1 MKYTLIT
8 ILLLLC
14 FSTKAQYQIKEKQ
27 ITLNEIEVFN
37 QDNYQFFVSAIF
49 NKITNGE
56 IIAYKDSLLL
66 HKINHDSVRIV
77 KKDSLITGYI
87 NVFLIENYIV
97 KNNYVKLLVLK
108 SFDDEFPDVFCYIN
122 SKDFYTQMKK
132 QYFIKLFFEKNNDL
146 SRKSYEIFTNN
157 ILNSILNKISL
168 HLKKNLQFD
177 SIFYPYYQKPEGVYF
192 FYKKNLGSS
201 IRIKIHEIS
210 LFGSNNI
217 RFFII
222 RRFSL
227 SDLNKLLTKDEI
239 LYLKFIFNESI

>member
-1 MKYTLIT
+1 MKF
-8 ILLLLC
+8 ILATFLFLLC
-14 FSTKAQYQIKEKQ
+14 FSTKAQYQITEKQ

-49 NKITNGE
+49 DKITNGE

-77 KKDSLITGYI
+77 KKDSLIIGYI
-87 NVFLIENYIV
+87 NVFMIRNYIV
-97 KNNYVKLLVLK
+97 KNDFVKLLVLK

-132 QYFIKLFFEKNNDL
+132 QYFIKLFLKNNKDL
-146 SRKSYEIFTNN
+146 SKENYKIFTNN

-168 HLKKNLQFD
+168 HLKENLQFD
-177 SIFYPYYQKPEGVYF
+177 SIFYPYYQKPEGIYI
-192 FYKKNLGSS
+192 FYKKKFGNTHK
-201 IRIKIHEIS
+201 IKIHEVS
-210 LFGSNNI
+210 LFGNNNI

-227 SDLNKLLTKDEI
+227 GELNKILTKDEI
-239 LYLKFIFNESI
+239 LYLKCIFYESI

>member
-1 MKYTLIT
+1 MKFILTT
-8 ILLLLC
+8 ILVLFY
-14 FSTKAQYQIKEKQ
+14 FSTKAQYQITEKQ

-77 KKDSLITGYI
+77 KKDSLIKGYI

-177 SIFYPYYQKPEGVYF
+177 SIFYPYYQKPEGIYI
-192 FYKKNLGSS
+192 FYIKKFGNTHK
-201 IRIKIHEIS
+201 IKIHEIS
-210 LFGSNNI
+210 LFGNNDI

-222 RRFSL
+222 RRFSVNE
-227 SDLNKLLTKDEI
+227 LNKILTKNEI
-239 LYLKFIFNESI
+239 LYLKCIFYESI

>member
-1 MKYTLIT
+1 MKFILTT
-8 ILLLLC
+8 ILVLFY
-14 FSTKAQYQIKEKQ
+14 FSTKAQYQITEKQ

-66 HKINHDSVRIV
+66 YKINHDSVRIV
-77 KKDSLITGYI
+77 KKDSLIKGYI
-87 NVFLIENYIV
+87 NIFMIENYIV
-97 KNNYVKLLVLK
+97 KNDYVKLIVLK

-146 SRKSYEIFTNN
+146 SRQSYEIFTNN
-157 ILNSILNKISL
+157 ILNSILNKISF
-168 HLKKNLQFD
+168 HLKENLQFD
-177 SIFYPYYQKPEGVYF
+177 SVFYPYYQKPEGIYI
-192 FYKKNLGSS
+192 FYKKKFGNTHK
-201 IRIKIHEIS
+201 IKIHEIS
-210 LFGSNNI
+210 LFGNNSI

-227 SDLNKLLTKDEI
+227 NELNKILTKNEI
-239 LYLKFIFNESI
+239 LYLKCIFYESI